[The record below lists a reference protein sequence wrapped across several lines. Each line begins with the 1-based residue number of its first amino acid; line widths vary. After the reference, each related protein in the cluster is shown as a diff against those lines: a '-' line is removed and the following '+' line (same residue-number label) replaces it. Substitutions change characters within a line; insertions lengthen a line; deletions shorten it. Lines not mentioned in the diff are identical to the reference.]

1 MNECQGNFEIRII
14 ELEQK
19 VAKIEK
25 WQEKILKHESL
36 VSDGT
41 VEFENNMLKAENTKL
56 KQKQWWQ
63 TIYNSSIKEQ
73 PSSDDVSNQGN
84 FEVRIT
90 ELEQRLGEIEK
101 WMKHNRDDLGKTCSD
116 WMNRY
121 YDTEDELEKYKRLVE
136 RSFYKKDFSKIK
148 KTLHRRNSEKV

>member
-1 MNECQGNFEIRII
+1 MSE
-14 ELEQK
+14 ELK
-19 VAKIEK
+19 REK
-25 WQEKILKHESL
+25 LL
-36 VSDGT
+36 C
-41 VEFENNMLKAENTKL
+41 
-56 KQKQWWQ
+56 
-63 TIYNSSIKEQ
+63 
-73 PSSDDVSNQGN
+73 QGN

-90 ELEQRLGEIEK
+90 KLERRLGEIEK
-101 WMKHNRDDLGKTCSD
+101 WMKHNRDDFGKTCSD